1 MRMVSWPGYGPQVLG
16 VVTVLSGL
24 LWRLELREEALLCA
38 LAGLASLLSNNL
50 LKLII
55 ARPRPSA
62 DLVDVITQVTGY
74 SFPSG
79 HVMFYTAFF
88 GFLFF
93 LSYMLLKSSW
103 KRWLLL
109 LLFGGLVVLVGPS
122 RIYLGNHWAS
132 DVYAAYLM
140 GSLILAGVITLY
152 NRWSARSRAGGSKT
166 TA

>member
-1 MRMVSWPGYGPQVLG
+1 M
-16 VVTVLSGL
+16 SGL
-24 LWRLELREEALLCA
+24 HKEALVCA
-38 LAGLASLLSNNL
+38 LDGFASLLSNNL

-93 LSYMLLKSSW
+93 LSYTLLKGSW
-103 KRWLLL
+103 KRSLLL
-109 LLFGGLVVLVGPS
+109 LLFGGLIALVGPS

-132 DVYAAYLM
+132 DVFAAYLV
-140 GSLILAGVITLY
+140 GSLILMGVVALY
-152 NRWSARSRAGGSKT
+152 NYWSAGGRAEGGE
-166 TA
+166 AAA